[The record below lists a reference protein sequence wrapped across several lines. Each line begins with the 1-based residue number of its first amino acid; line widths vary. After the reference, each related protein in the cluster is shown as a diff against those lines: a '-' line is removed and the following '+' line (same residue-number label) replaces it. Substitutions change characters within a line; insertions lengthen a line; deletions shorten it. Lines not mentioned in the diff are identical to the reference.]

1 MMTLKKLHSFST
13 SLFSALALILVLTVV
28 SCEKDDPAP
37 EAQATCDDGIQ
48 NGDETGV
55 DCGGSCSAC
64 EEPVTMGAPDLNVA
78 PIDMEETG
86 YGPDFDSAKE
96 NNASNPTGTW
106 GVFGSDEAN
115 KIALS
120 IVDNPNPTGNTSAHV
135 LSIVEQ
141 AGQEPWQGFFFDLE
155 SKVAFT
161 GTNTAISVDVH
172 SLRAGQ
178 RVLLKLE
185 DKANSATNTG
195 DIIVSTVG
203 EGWETVVFNLS
214 ADYNGLFD
222 RIVFIMD
229 FGVVNDAVSNH
240 YIDNIRVSA
249 PAETT
254 GGGGGEEAAPTE
266 APAAPSAAAAD
277 VISLFSDS
285 YTDVT
290 VDTWQ
295 TGWSNV
301 GSYEEV
307 DLGGN
312 TVKKYSD
319 LAFVGI
325 ETVSAQVDASGMTHF
340 NLDMWSANATEF
352 KIKLV
357 DFGATGGYSGDGG
370 DGQGDDVEH
379 EYTVSTPAQGEW
391 VTVSLSLADAFPGL
405 TTTANI
411 AQLILSA
418 APGGEADVFIDNVYF
433 STDGSNGGA
442 AAGTYA
448 PVYSGVF
455 GGATKDGDVYTFP
468 TGAETWAGF
477 ANENAE
483 IYPLAFPN
491 GGTITFTASSAGADV
506 GVNFRFERLPH
517 PDVDPA
523 FNTSKA
529 TVSGTT
535 ATEYTIEIPAQD
547 AANTFRSALM
557 YLDTRDVAVTITNI
571 EITVN

>member
-1 MMTLKKLHSFST
+1 MTFKKLHSFST
-13 SLFSALALILVLTVV
+13 SLLSALALILVLTVV
-28 SCEKDDPAP
+28 SCEKDDPTP
-37 EAQATCDDGIQ
+37 EVQATCDDGIQ
-48 NGDETGV
+48 NGDETGI

-64 EEPVTMGAPDLNVA
+64 EEPETMAAPDLNLA

-86 YGPDFDSAKE
+86 YGPDFDSSKE
-96 NNASNPTGTW
+96 NNDSNPTGTW
-106 GVFGSDEAN
+106 GVFGTDAAN

-141 AGQEPWQGFFFDLE
+141 ADQEKWQGFFFDLE
-155 SKVAFT
+155 SKVAFS

-172 SLRAGQ
+172 SVRAGQ
-178 RVLLKLE
+178 RVMVKLE
-185 DKANSATNTG
+185 DKTNASANTG
-195 DIIVSTVG
+195 EIIVATVG
-203 EGWETVVFNLS
+203 TGWETVVFNLS

-229 FGVVNDAVSNH
+229 YGVVNDAVANH
-240 YIDNIRVSA
+240 YMDNIRVSA

-254 GGGGGEEAAPTE
+254 GGGGGEESAPTE
-266 APAAPSAAAAD
+266 GPTAPTADAAD
-277 VISLFSDS
+277 VVSIFSDS

-301 GSYEEV
+301 GAYEEV

-319 LAFVGI
+319 LTFVGI

-340 NLDMWSANATEF
+340 NLDMWSANVTEF

-370 DGQGDDVEH
+370 DGQGDDVED
-379 EYTVSTPAQGEW
+379 EYTISTPAQGEW
-391 VTVSLSLADAFPGL
+391 VTVSLSLAEAFPGL
-405 TTTANI
+405 TTTGNI

-418 APGGEADVFIDNVYF
+418 APGGEADVYIDNAYF
-433 STDGSNGGA
+433 STDGSNGGG

-448 PVYSGVF
+448 PEYTGVF
-455 GGATKDGDVYTFP
+455 GGATKEGDVYTFP

-477 ANENAE
+477 ANENTA

-491 GGTITFTASSAGADV
+491 GGSITFTASSAGADV
-506 GVNFRFERLPH
+506 GVSFRFERLPH

-523 FNTSKA
+523 FNTAKA

-557 YLDTRDVAVTITNI
+557 YLDTRDVGVTITNI
-571 EITVN
+571 EITVD

>member
-1 MMTLKKLHSFST
+1 MTFKKLHSFST
-13 SLFSALALILVLTVV
+13 SLLSALALILVLTVV
-28 SCEKDDPAP
+28 SCEKDDPTP
-37 EAQATCDDGIQ
+37 EVQATCDDGIQ
-48 NGDETGV
+48 NGDETGI

-64 EEPVTMGAPDLNVA
+64 EEPETMAAPDLNLA

-86 YGPDFDSAKE
+86 YGPDFDSSKE
-96 NNASNPTGTW
+96 NNDSNPTGTW
-106 GVFGSDEAN
+106 GVFGTDAAN
-115 KIALS
+115 KMALS

-155 SKVAFT
+155 SKVAFS

-172 SLRAGQ
+172 SVRAGQ
-178 RVLLKLE
+178 RVMLKLE
-185 DKANSATNTG
+185 DKTNASANTG
-195 DIIVSTVG
+195 EIIVATVG
-203 EGWETVVFNLS
+203 TGWETVVFNLS

-229 FGVVNDAVSNH
+229 YGVVNDAVANH
-240 YIDNIRVSA
+240 YMDNIRVSA

-254 GGGGGEEAAPTE
+254 GGGGGEESAPTE
-266 APAAPSAAAAD
+266 GPTAPTADAAD
-277 VISLFSDS
+277 VVSIFSDS

-301 GSYEEV
+301 GAYEEV

-319 LAFVGI
+319 LTFVGI

-340 NLDMWSANATEF
+340 NLDMWSANVTEF

-370 DGQGDDVEH
+370 DGQGDDVED
-379 EYTVSTPAQGEW
+379 EYTISTPAQGEW
-391 VTVSLSLADAFPGL
+391 VTVSLSLAEAFPGL
-405 TTTANI
+405 TTTGNI

-418 APGGEADVFIDNVYF
+418 APGGEADVYIDNAYF
-433 STDGSNGGA
+433 STDGSNGGGA

-448 PVYSGVF
+448 PEYTGVF
-455 GGATKDGDVYTFP
+455 GGATKEGDVYTFP

-477 ANENAE
+477 ANENTA

-491 GGTITFTASSAGADV
+491 GGSITFTASSAGADV
-506 GVNFRFERLPH
+506 GVSFRFERLPH

-523 FNTSKA
+523 FNTAKA

-557 YLDTRDVAVTITNI
+557 YLDTRDVGVTITNI
-571 EITVN
+571 EITVD